1 MPDVTRTPWP
11 ADTRHLRV
19 GDVRVDLRYRRVS
32 HPEGETELPQRM
44 FELLLVFLAEPQ
56 VLHTRAALFQ
66 RVWPGVIVE
75 DANLS
80 QSVWMLRKALGET
93 RKHWIRTVAKSGY
106 VFEPP
111 TPVTADAPAAPR
123 PSAPPAP
130 VPAPAPEPAGPEPAA
145 AAGIAAPPAA
155 HRTRPPRR
163 WRWAGAAAF
172 ALLAAGLAAWWYPGR
187 ERPSA
192 AAAPTLTLTLVTAED
207 AAAPHEVRWP
217 LRLLHAW
224 LEWKLGSLPEVNLV
238 PESSLATNAG
248 ATPPQVVLLAAS
260 VVPGQ
265 PRRVSL
271 LARFEAGGHEHRL
284 SREGDATQMPA
295 LVDSLSREV
304 LVQLLPARAE
314 EPWPALEI
322 GADAGRRYADARD
335 ALKRRDWAESAEIL
349 REVVG
354 RAPRFGL
361 ARMELARSYSRLAL
375 AAPAVEQMEAA
386 LELLAPVP
394 KDVAQ
399 ALHAYRLAV
408 DPRREAAA
416 VAAYAE
422 LARRHPGKSAWTLD
436 HARLLARTGQL
447 QQALAILSQ
456 PRWQSE
462 PVGQQIARLLTLGE
476 VHLGLGDSVSA
487 RRDARA
493 ADQLAREAGPGWV
506 LERASASLLLA
517 QADAFEHEG
526 FGDLSGFERAARQ
539 FEAAGDHTDALYARF
554 LAETLRPGKGPNPR
568 LDALLV
574 QAREGG
580 YHWLEVQILRM
591 EAFRHYREGDMAQ
604 YRARLEQAL
613 ATARA
618 SGDTQSQQYLEF
630 DLLNEDLL
638 RANFASAERRI
649 ARLRAAD
656 PHGENALWIDQF
668 VSALAGIRGRYAQAE
683 STLDRHLR
691 NDGDGRPRLTAAT
704 ERLAC
709 VKGELRLVRGD
720 LTGARRYAALC
731 AESAQPS
738 TRLQALLTRAGVEL
752 MAGDRQRAGRLLDA
766 AETETAQLPDGPDRW
781 AYAMQLATLLT
792 RIGALDRAQALYAAA
807 RTPVRHAGYA
817 WLTANIET
825 GLAEVAAAR
834 GDWPASRTH
843 LAAARHGL
851 PRDAWLLTNRLD
863 VVEAAMAHATG
874 EQARATTRLAAVHA
888 QAHRLGDVIS
898 QLETH
903 SLAARGVDVPGC
915 GEAERTALE
924 ARTGLRGATLAW
936 LTGASGADSAE
947 LRLAAAPAESAARK

>member
-1 MPDVTRTPWP
+1 M
-11 ADTRHLRV
+11 
-19 GDVRVDLRYRRVS
+19 DLRYRRVS
-32 HPEGETELPQRM
+32 HADGETELPQRM

-80 QSVWMLRKALGET
+80 QSVWMLRKALGES

-111 TPVTADAPAAPR
+111 TPVTVDAPAAPR
-123 PSAPPAP
+123 PPMPSA
-130 VPAPAPEPAGPEPAA
+130 PAPAPEPAGQEP
-145 AAGIAAPPAA
+145 APPAGTA
-155 HRTRPPRR
+155 TTPPAFRPGRARR
-163 WRWAGAAAF
+163 WRWAGAAAL

-192 AAAPTLTLTLVTAED
+192 AAEAPMLTVALVTAED

-238 PESSLATNAG
+238 PESSLATSTG
-248 ATPPQVVLLAAS
+248 APPPQVVLLAAS

-271 LARFEAGGHEHRL
+271 LVRFEAGGREHRL
-284 SREGDATQMPA
+284 SRTGDASQMPA

-304 LVQLLPARAE
+304 LVHLLPARAE
-314 EPWPALEI
+314 EPWPALEV
-322 GADAGRRYADARD
+322 GADASRRYADARD

-349 REVVG
+349 RQVVSK
-354 RAPRFGL
+354 APRFGL

-394 KDVAQ
+394 KDAAQ

-408 DPRREAAA
+408 DPRREAEA
-416 VAAYAE
+416 VAAYAD
-422 LARRHPGKSAWTLD
+422 LARRHPGKSAWALD
-436 HARLLARTGQL
+436 HARLLARAGQL

-456 PRWQSE
+456 PRWHSE

-476 VHLGLGDSVSA
+476 VHLGLGDPVSA

-506 LERASASLLLA
+506 LERAAATLLLA
-517 QADAFEHEG
+517 HADAFEHEG

-539 FEAAGDHTDALYARF
+539 FEAAGNHTDALYARF
-554 LAETLRPGKGPNPR
+554 VAETMRPGKGPNPR
-568 LDALLV
+568 LDTLLV

-668 VSALAGIRGRYAQAE
+668 VSVLAGIRGRYAQAE
-683 STLDRHLR
+683 DTLDRLLGH
-691 NDGDGRPRLTAAT
+691 DGDGRPRLTAAT

-709 VKGELRLVRGD
+709 AKGELRLVRGD
-720 LTGARRYAALC
+720 LAGARRYAGLC
-731 AESAQPS
+731 AESAQPT
-738 TRLQALLTRAGVEL
+738 TRLQALLTRAGIEL
-752 MAGDRQRAGRLLDA
+752 TAGDRQRAGRLLDA
-766 AETETAQLPDGPDRW
+766 AETEIAQLPDGPDRW
-781 AYAMQLATLLT
+781 AYAMQSATLLT
-792 RIGALDRAQALYAAA
+792 RIGALDRAQALYVAT
-807 RTPVRHAGYA
+807 RSPTRHAGYA

-834 GDWPASRTH
+834 GDWAASRAH
-843 LAAARHGL
+843 LAAARQGL
-851 PRDAWLLTNRLD
+851 PRDAWALTNRLD
-863 VVEAAMAHATG
+863 LVEAAMAHATG
-874 EQARATTRLAAVHA
+874 NQARAAARLAAVHA
-888 QAHRLGDVIS
+888 QAHRLGDVVS

-903 SLAARGVDVPGC
+903 SLAAWGVAVPGC
-915 GEAERTALE
+915 GEAERATLE

-936 LTGASGADSAE
+936 LTGASSTDTAE
-947 LRLAAAPAESAARK
+947 LQLAAAPGEAAAVK